1 MTKVAVRGYTHKEKK
16 AWKGE
21 TPTTPLRHDRVLVFD
36 TETTT
41 DQYQNMK
48 IGYFQIYQDG
58 YIQHEGLFYDPS
70 MLDVR
75 ETRALNIYAS
85 RHTISIYTLSDFV
98 DNVFYTEVY
107 DFQTLC
113 VGFNLA
119 FDISR
124 IAKRSG
130 NSRGKN
136 KGGFTLTLSDDRV
149 KPPIVIKKLGTAYSF
164 KFTTTKQNKG
174 KEYFGGYFL
183 DAQKLAEVLLQSKNH
198 ISLDKVGERLNT
210 NIKKKKNIKHGRV
223 TEKYI
228 DYLVTDVKTTFE
240 VYRELVKELDLYGID
255 IPITRVFSAASL
267 GKHAMKQI
275 GINPFLEKNPDFSP
289 EMLGNIMTAYFGGRC
304 ECKIRKTPTQVT
316 VLDFTSMYPTITL
329 MLDLWPF
336 LIADRIETEDATEEA
351 KKILSN
357 IDLDY
362 LQNPDN
368 WPHFNILV
376 KLKPDE
382 DILPVRMDYKGK
394 NESYNVGLNH
404 VSSKDG
410 LWYALPDVIGSVLLT
425 GKTPEIIEAVK
436 FVPVGIQDDLNIQEI
451 LGINIDPSKESL
463 TKIMV
468 EERQKIKQDMKSLD
482 KKDPEYQHLKS
493 RAQAIKILVN
503 AMSYGIFIE
512 LNPEDKKSD
521 IQVYGLDDF
530 STSENRFEKPGNFY
544 HPFVAVMITAGSRLF
559 LAMAEARLKELGGTH
574 AYMDTDSIFVPPENA
589 QEIVDYFQPLNPY
602 ALDIPLL
609 KPEKEDMWFYG
620 ISSKRYALYNLN
632 KDKIEFM
639 EGERSYKLH
648 GLGHLTN
655 PFPKDVED
663 WQAEIWQDI
672 LKLHYGIISEEDIV
686 EKYSSLYAI
695 SQLTVSTSNV
705 LDRFKDLN
713 AVKEWREQIKP
724 FNFFLVGFQTTEEND
739 KVVKPLAPFTKDYQ
753 KIVYESFIDYQT
765 GEVRQGSYYF
775 KPLSNTILEYI
786 DHPEHKFGGDTGT
799 LARKHIDIDGF
810 VYIGKEANDID
821 EQELDVVRPQKFI
834 DGKAVEKFILG
845 LTPEDARRIG
855 IKHRSALAYLKKKA
869 KEGEL
874 NFKSRN
880 MERIMDAFM

>member
-16 AWKGE
+16 SWKGAS
-21 TPTTPLRHDRVLVFD
+21 PTIPLRHDRVLVFD

-70 MLDVR
+70 MLDEK
-75 ETRALNIYAS
+75 ETIALNVYAS
-85 RHTISIYTLSDFV
+85 RYNISIYTLSDFV

-124 IAKRSG
+124 ISKRSG
-130 NSRGKN
+130 NSRRKN

-183 DAQKLAEVLLQSKNH
+183 DAQKLAEVLLQSKH
-198 ISLDKVGERLNT
+198 ISLEEACERLNT
-210 NIKKKKNIKHGRV
+210 PTKKIKTNEHGVV

-228 DYLVTDVKTTFE
+228 HYMITDVRATWE
-240 VYRELVKELDLYGID
+240 VYRELVKELDLYDID

-275 GINPFLEKNPDFSP
+275 GIEPFIEKNPDFSP

-304 ECKIRKTPTQVT
+304 ECKIRKTPTKVT
-316 VLDFTSMYPTITL
+316 VLDFTSMYPTVTL
-329 MLDLWPF
+329 MLDLWPY
-336 LIADRIETEDATEEA
+336 LIADRIETEDATEET
-351 KKILSN
+351 KTILSN

-362 LQNPDN
+362 LQKPDN

-376 KLKPDE
+376 KLNPDD

-410 LWYALPDVIGSVLLT
+410 LWYALPDVVGPILLT
-425 GKTPEIIEAVK
+425 GKIPEIIEAVR
-436 FVPVGIQDDLNIQEI
+436 FIPVGVQDDLNIQEI

-468 EERQKIKQDMKSLD
+468 EERQKIKQDMK
-482 KKDPEYQHLKS
+482 KMAKDDPDYQHLKS

-559 LAMAEARLKELGGTH
+559 LATAEAKLKELGGTH
-574 AYMDTDSIFVPPENA
+574 AYMDTDSIFVPPEYA

-655 PFPKDVED
+655 PFPNSVED

-672 LKLHYGIISEEDIV
+672 LKLHYGIIAEEDIV

-695 SQLTVSTSNV
+695 SRLTVSTSNV

-713 AVKEWREQIKP
+713 AGTEWREQIKP
-724 FNFFLVGFQTTEEND
+724 FNFFLVGFQTTEENE
-739 KVVKPLAPFTKDYQ
+739 KAVKPLAPFTKDYQ
-753 KIVYESFIDYQT
+753 KIVYEPFIDYQT
-765 GEVRQGSYYF
+765 GEVRQGSHYF
-775 KPLSNTILEYI
+775 KPLSNTILEYV
-786 DHPEHKFGGDTGT
+786 DHPEHKFEGDIGI
-799 LARKHIDIDGF
+799 LERKHIDIDGF

-821 EQELDVVRPQKFI
+821 NQELDVRKPQTFQNEEEMKEKILAISQKEAEKIGVGRSTLHKIKWKIRRGEKINLKGKGVRK
-834 DGKAVEKFILG
+834 LC
-845 LTPEDARRIG
+845 
-855 IKHRSALAYLKKKA
+855 AL
-869 KEGEL
+869 
-874 NFKSRN
+874 NN
-880 MERIMDAFM
+880 

>member
-1 MTKVAVRGYTHKEKK
+1 MTKAAVRGYTHKKKK

-21 TPTTPLRHDRVLVFD
+21 TPSIPLRHDRVLVFD

-58 YIQHEGLFYDPS
+58 YIQHEGLFYDSS
-70 MLDVR
+70 MLDEK
-75 ETRALNIYAS
+75 ETRALNIYVS
-85 RHTISIYTLSDFV
+85 RYNISIYTLSDFV
-98 DNVFYTEVY
+98 DDVFYTEIF
-107 DFQTLC
+107 DLQTLC

-136 KGGFTLTLSDDRV
+136 KGGFTLTLSDNRF

-183 DAQKLAEVLLQSKNH
+183 DAQKLAEVLLQSKH
-198 ISLDKVGERLNT
+198 ISLEKAGERLNT
-210 NIKKKKNIKHGRV
+210 SIKKMKDIKHGRV

-228 DYLVTDVKTTFE
+228 DYLVTDVRTTFE
-240 VYRELVKELDLYGID
+240 VHRELEKELDLYGID

-275 GINPFLEKNPDFSP
+275 GIKPFLEKTPDFSP

-304 ECKIRKTPTQVT
+304 ECKIRKTPTKVT

-329 MLDLWPF
+329 MLDLWPY
-336 LIADRIETEDATEEA
+336 LVADEIEKRDATEETRG
-351 KKILSN
+351 ILSN

-376 KLKPDE
+376 KLRPED
-382 DILPVRMDYKGK
+382 DILPVRMDYRGK

-404 VSSKDG
+404 INSKDG
-410 LWYALPDVIGSVLLT
+410 LWYALPDVIGSILLN
-425 GKTPEIIEAVK
+425 GKIPEIMEAIK
-436 FVPVGIQDDLNIQEI
+436 FVPVGVQDDLNIQEI
-451 LGINIDPSKESL
+451 LGINIDPSNESL

-468 EERQKIKQDMKSLD
+468 EERQKIKQDMK
-482 KKDPEYQHLKS
+482 KMAKGDPEYNHLKS

-559 LAMAEARLKELGGTH
+559 LAMAETKLIELGGTH
-574 AYMDTDSIFVPPENA
+574 AYMDTDSIFVPPEHA

-639 EGERSYKLH
+639 DGERSYKLH

-655 PFPKDVED
+655 PFPNSVED
-663 WQAEIWQDI
+663 WQAEIWEDI
-672 LKLHYGIISEEDIV
+672 LKLHYGMISEADIV
-686 EKYSSLYAI
+686 EKYSNLYAI
-695 SQLTVSTSNV
+695 SRLTVSTSNV
-705 LDRFKDLN
+705 LDRFKGLN
-713 AVKEWREQIKP
+713 AGKEWREQIKP

-739 KVVKPLAPFTKDYQ
+739 KAVKPLAPFTKDYQ
-753 KIVYESFIDYQT
+753 KIVYEPFIDYQT

-775 KPLSNTILEYI
+775 KPLSNTILEYV
-786 DHPEHKFGGDTGT
+786 DHPEHKFEGDSGV
-799 LARKHIDIDGF
+799 LERKHIDIDGF

-821 EQELDVVRPQKFI
+821 EQELDVVKPQKFI
-834 DGKAVEKFILG
+834 DGEAVEKFILG
-845 LTPEDARRIG
+845 LTPEEAREIG
-855 IKHRSALAYLKKKA
+855 IKHRSALAYLKKIA

-880 MERIMDAFM
+880 VKRIINQFH